1 MRGKL
6 GIVVFCALLAAACA
20 SSKPAE
26 QPAAPAPLPSPEP
39 AQAQAPEAPPE
50 TVYALRF
57 HPGPK
62 WVAGQ
67 PPFGQPG
74 IAEHVKNMG
83 AWAAAGKLMFGGP
96 FLDSSGGMAVLR
108 VASMDEAKKLAEAD
122 PCVVSGL
129 MTTEIHPWL
138 LAFTPEPDEKPA
150 GGYPSAGSGR

>member
-1 MRGKL
+1 MRGNA
-6 GIVVFCALLAAACA
+6 GIVVVCALLAAACA

-26 QPAAPAPLPSPEP
+26 QPAVSAPLPAPAPEP
-39 AQAQAPEAPPE
+39 AQAQAPDAPPE

-74 IAEHVKNMG
+74 IGEHVKNLG
-83 AWAAAGKLMFGGP
+83 AWSAAGKLMFGGP

-108 VASMDEAKKLAEAD
+108 VASMDEAKKLAESD

-138 LAFTPEPDEKPA
+138 LAFTPEPEQKPA
-150 GGYPSAGSGR
+150 AAPAR